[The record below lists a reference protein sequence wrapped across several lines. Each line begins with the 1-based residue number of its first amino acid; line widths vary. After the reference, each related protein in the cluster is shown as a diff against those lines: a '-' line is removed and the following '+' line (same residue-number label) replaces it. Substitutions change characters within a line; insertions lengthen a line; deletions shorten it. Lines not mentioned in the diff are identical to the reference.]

1 MEPAPRAVGSSATAP
16 PATKF
21 FLPNLTKSLCFCP
34 TPTQTTGW
42 STPILLQSVTA
53 TTATISWYNF
63 QGGALAFTHTV
74 NLTAGGGTRIDPW
87 SFAQLA
93 ADKQYSVVVDGGAG
107 TVTAIVSEFASGG
120 DNAMMYEGF
129 AAVP

>member
-1 MEPAPRAVGSSATAP
+1 MA
-16 PATKF
+16 
-21 FLPNLTKSLCFCP
+21 FLWGWRPLVETVVSP

-53 TTATISWYNF
+53 TTVTLRWYNF
-63 QGGALAFTHTV
+63 SGGALAFTQTV
-74 NLTAGGGTRIDPW
+74 NMAAGSAMRIDPW
-87 SFAQLA
+87 SITQLA

-120 DNAMMYEGF
+120 DNAMIYEGF
-129 AAVP
+129 AAIP